1 MDNYPYATLGA
12 DGWLRC
18 DGLHRPSFPT
28 LLQDVLHHFGHT
40 GTPAY
45 CGRMYRQIGHG
56 RCEVYVESRL
66 TPRPGL

>member
-40 GTPAY
+40 ETPAY
-45 CGRMYRQIGHG
+45 CGRMYRQFGRG
-56 RCEVYVESRL
+56 RCEVYVDILAHPSTRA
-66 TPRPGL
+66 